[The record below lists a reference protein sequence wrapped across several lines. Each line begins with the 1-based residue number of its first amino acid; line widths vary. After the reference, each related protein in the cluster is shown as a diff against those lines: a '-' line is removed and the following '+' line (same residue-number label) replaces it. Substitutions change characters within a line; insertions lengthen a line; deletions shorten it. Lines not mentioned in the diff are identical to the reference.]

1 MDSGDGSSLLWE
13 PGILGESEFGRISF
27 SLLYHILCEGYVAA
41 ELNDI
46 NSSKLMNQRETHQDS
61 KHS

>member
-1 MDSGDGSSLLWE
+1 MASGDGSLLSWE

-27 SLLYHILCEGYVAA
+27 SLLYHLLREGYVAA

-46 NSSKLMNQRETHQDS
+46 NSSKPTDQREAHQDS
-61 KHS
+61 KHR